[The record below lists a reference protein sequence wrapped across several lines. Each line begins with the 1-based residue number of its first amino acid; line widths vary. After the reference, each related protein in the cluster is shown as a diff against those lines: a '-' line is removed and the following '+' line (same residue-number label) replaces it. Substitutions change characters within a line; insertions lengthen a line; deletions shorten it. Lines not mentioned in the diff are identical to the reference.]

1 MPNMKMRLISICNFR
16 VESKCDRRSRNMNY
30 CAQYFYF
37 YYYYLFPLGF
47 ISVAM
52 QHFVVRF
59 WWAKWQDDFFSQSL
73 MLYSVCCMVV
83 VQHALER
90 GSQFIA
96 SCLLQHRHYSLQQR
110 PAAMGCVYNNAM

>member
-59 WWAKWQDDFFSQSL
+59 WWAKWQDDFFFTI
-73 MLYSVCCMVV
+73 VDVI
-83 VQHALER
+83 
-90 GSQFIA
+90 F
-96 SCLLQHRHYSLQQR
+96 CLLYGCGAARARARVAIYCQLLAPASSLLI
-110 PAAMGCVYNNAM
+110 AATPSCDGMCL